1 MSGLVQCSIIYE
13 HIDVIV
19 TVLQYF
25 LGFDKIFTKN
35 ASTTKLLQYFTNFLF
50 LMVPC
55 TSIDFQYGLPVS
67 LGLFS

>member
-1 MSGLVQCSIIYE
+1 MWELSMSGLVQCSIIYE

-35 ASTTKLLQYFTNFLF
+35 ASTTKLYNILQISYF
-50 LMVPC
+50 
-55 TSIDFQYGLPVS
+55 
-67 LGLFS
+67 